1 MIKLKNNSEVDI
13 RRLRGSDFEAVR
25 DFLRLFS
32 TETIFTNQY
41 PGQPDIERDKSVA
54 AYENK
59 DNLFLGAFLPD
70 GRLIGMTSFQK
81 PKPNHPWSG
90 GNAGFGLCILKEFY
104 HCGLG
109 TELMRQLEAGARE
122 KGVHR
127 LFGTVRTENYHAIH
141 LYLKCGF
148 TIEGITK
155 ETAFING
162 RWHDEYYISKLL
174 KEEK

>member
-1 MIKLKNNSEVDI
+1 MIKLKNNLLVDI
-13 RRLRGSDFEAVR
+13 RRLTGSDFEAAR
-25 DFLRLFS
+25 DFLRVFS
-32 TETIFTNQY
+32 KETIFTNHY

-81 PKPNHPWSG
+81 PKPKNPWASE
-90 GNAGFGLCILKEFY
+90 NAGFGLCVLKEFY
-104 HCGLG
+104 NQGLG
-109 TELMRQLEAGARE
+109 TALMHQLEEGARQQR
-122 KGVHR
+122 VHR

-148 TIEGITK
+148 VIEGITK
-155 ETAFING
+155 ETAFIDG
-162 RWHDEYYISKLL
+162 RWYDEYYISKLL
-174 KEEK
+174 KE

>member
-1 MIKLKNNSEVDI
+1 M
-13 RRLRGSDFEAVR
+13 
-25 DFLRLFS
+25 
-32 TETIFTNQY
+32 
-41 PGQPDIERDKSVA
+41 
-54 AYENK
+54 
-59 DNLFLGAFLPD
+59 PD

-90 GNAGFGLCILKEFY
+90 GNAGFGLCVLKEFY

-109 TELMRQLEAGARE
+109 TELMHQLEAGARE

-174 KEEK
+174 KE